1 MTVVACVVEV
11 GAGSVGSKAKQ
22 ERITSH
28 GAFSA
33 NVATKIAV
41 YKVGVLFFIIR
52 SFTLSIVRRAWL
64 RLRQVFKYSV

>member
-1 MTVVACVVEV
+1 MIVVACVADVENV

-22 ERITSH
+22 ERIISH

-33 NVATKIAV
+33 HVATKIAA

-52 SFTLSIVRRAWL
+52 SFLAQIFA
-64 RLRQVFKYSV
+64 

>member
-1 MTVVACVVEV
+1 MADVENV

-22 ERITSH
+22 ERIISQ

-33 NVATKIAV
+33 HVATKIAA

-52 SFTLSIVRRAWL
+52 SFLAQIFA
-64 RLRQVFKYSV
+64 

>member
-1 MTVVACVVEV
+1 MADVENV
-11 GAGSVGSKAKQ
+11 SAGSVGSKAKQ

-28 GAFSA
+28 GAVSA

-52 SFTLSIVRRAWL
+52 SFTVSIVRRAWL
-64 RLRQVFKYSV
+64 LLR